1 MEGTRRF
8 VSAAIAALVLFPS
21 IALAT
26 YESNSDQ
33 AATWLSAQQNA
44 DGSWG
49 ASTQEHVL
57 YTVEA
62 VQALRAAGQR
72 NGAYFKG
79 ITWLENHAADNADY
93 GARRALALATHGDNV
108 NSVIALLD
116 AQQDTAVSG
125 RSGWG
130 LSDDYH
136 QSPLD
141 TAIVLNSLSTLATT
155 ADVQAGIDY
164 LKTAQLDGGSP
175 GWPVAME
182 TASDPFVTALVVR
195 TLAELQS
202 RDPSVAAPIAD
213 GLASLSTTVVSGSP
227 AYLQALAAH
236 AALLAGN
243 ATAAQNWLTLLVGG
257 QGGDGGWSGRIYDT
271 ALAMRAFATADGTD
285 SAANQSA
292 VAIPDK
298 NLRAAINDALG
309 RNAMDSL
316 DRSELL
322 RLTSLSAV
330 GMSISD
336 LTGLEWAVNLQTAD
350 LRNNDITSTAP
361 IDGLTQLATLLLDGN
376 PVAVADDGYDNND
389 IPTLPEWGV
398 MVMAALLVW
407 YSYRRQRRQTSGSM
421 ETTA

>member
-1 MEGTRRF
+1 MEGIRRF
-8 VSAAIAALVLFPS
+8 ASVAFAALVLFPS

-26 YESNSDQ
+26 YEGSNFQ
-33 AATWLSAQQNA
+33 AAGWLSAQQNA

-62 VQALRAAGQR
+62 VQVLRAAGQR

-79 ITWLENHAADNADY
+79 VTWLENHAADNADY
-93 GARRALALATHGDNV
+93 GARRALALARHGDDV
-108 NSVIALLD
+108 SSVISLLD
-116 AQQDTAVSG
+116 AQQNTAVTG
-125 RSGWG
+125 RNGWG
-130 LSDDYH
+130 LSDAYH

-155 ADVQAGIDY
+155 ANVQAGIDY
-164 LKTAQLDGGSP
+164 LKSAQLGGGDP

-195 TLAELQS
+195 TLAELQAQ
-202 RDPSVAAPIAD
+202 DPTLATPIAN
-213 GLASLSTTVVSGSP
+213 GLASLNTTIVSGSP

-243 ATAAQNWLTLLVGG
+243 TTAAQNWLTMLVGG
-257 QGGDGGWSGRIYDT
+257 QGGDGSWSGRIYDT

-298 NLRAAINDALG
+298 NLRAAINNALG

-336 LTGLEWAVNLQTAD
+336 LTGLEWALNLQTAD
-350 LRNNDITSTAP
+350 LRNNNITSTVP

-376 PVAVADDGYDNND
+376 PVVVAGNDYDND

-398 MVMAALLVW
+398 IIMAALLLI
-407 YSYRRQRRQTSGSM
+407 SAARRQRANRHEALQ
-421 ETTA
+421 A